1 MSVGRLPV
9 QETEEIPSRCGLL
22 LPSFLCS
29 PVRSADMQMYVNATL
44 QKHQL
49 GIEEKNPAKCPL
61 EMACFNVDIAFYRDE
76 CNERSAVRKKS
87 FLRKS
92 GLE

>member
-1 MSVGRLPV
+1 MSVGRLPE

-44 QKHQL
+44 QQHQL
-49 GIEEKNPAKCPL
+49 RIEEKTQQNAPWKWLVSMLTLPFTGMNAMKGVL
-61 EMACFNVDIAFYRDE
+61 
-76 CNERSAVRKKS
+76 
-87 FLRKS
+87 
-92 GLE
+92 